1 MLSDRSYMRQGYQG
15 RRTGVLTWLIC
26 SIVAAFVL
34 QNVFARWFGVGDAF
48 ERAFGLSAEALRSG
62 RVWTLFTYGF
72 LHSTDNLLQILGY
85 LLVLYF
91 IGREL
96 LPLLGPRRF
105 VGLYFAALVLG
116 GALWTAV
123 HWRSGGVLIGA
134 SAGVT
139 ALFIVFACFYPDREI
154 SLLLFFILPVSVKPK
169 HVAFVLVAIDL
180 LGFAFYEATGSASPF
195 GIAHSAHLGGMAAGW
210 LYFRFVHDCNLTL
223 PARAGDI
230 ELPRWM
236 KRSPKAA
243 QDAPAFRV
251 NVGPRTDLRAEVD
264 RILDKIN
271 SSGFG
276 SLSAEEKRLLDEAR
290 DSISRR

>member
-1 MLSDRSYMRQGYQG
+1 MLQDRSYMRDGYPV

-34 QNVFARWFGVGDAF
+34 QNVFARWFGVGAAF
-48 ERAFGLSAEALRSG
+48 EHAFGLSPDGIRLG
-62 RVWTLFTYGF
+62 RVWTLLTYGF

-91 IGREL
+91 VGREL
-96 LPLLGPRRF
+96 LPLLGTRRF
-105 VGLYFAALVLG
+105 LGLYFAALALG

-123 HWRSGGVLIGA
+123 HWRQGGVLIGA

-139 ALFIVFACFYPDREI
+139 ALFIVYACFYPEREI
-154 SLLLFFILPVSVKPK
+154 SLVLFFFLPVSLKPK
-169 HVAFVLVAIDL
+169 HIAFALIGIDL
-180 LGFAFYEATGSASPF
+180 LGFAFYEALGSPSPF

-210 LYFRFVHDCNLTL
+210 LYFRFVHDCPWEL

-236 KRSPKAA
+236 KRGPAAAKA
-243 QDAPAFRV
+243 APAFRV
-251 NVGPRTDLRAEVD
+251 NVGSRPDLRAEVD

-271 SSGFG
+271 SNGFG